1 MRNGAELIGVI
12 DQTISHYRI
21 LESVGKGGMGVVY
34 KALDTRLQRIVAIK
48 VLPPEFASDERRKR
62 RLMSEA
68 QAASALNH
76 SNICTIYEIDEAD
89 NILFIVMEYVEG
101 RTLQKEIS
109 NGPMETAAALD
120 IAIQVAGALDKTHRR
135 NIVHRDIKPTNIL
148 VSEEGQVKI
157 LDFGLARVVKGITDT
172 TPSHETTGEPRLT
185 DSGKIAGTVHYM
197 SPEQIC
203 GRDVDGR
210 SDMFSFSVVLY
221 EMLSGKSPFPGV
233 SAFEVASSILKDE
246 PAPLLT
252 LNPAIPEPLAD
263 AIHKGLS
270 KDRDRRFSSMKE
282 MLLVLKRVR
291 GGPITDERSSGITRV
306 SKLGRPVRIVVAV
319 AFVFAILAAVWFFRR
334 QSGLSPQ
341 PPRLIS
347 EKRQSVVVLPFKN
360 QSGIAALNRA
370 RLALTQMMIDD
381 LIPSQQIKVL
391 PYDRLYQITDLMKNL
406 DRDVY
411 EPGLLR
417 KVGEIGNSRTLIQP
431 TIFKFGN
438 VWQILVEF
446 KDAASGETVDSRKV
460 IREASGAPEQILF
473 EMLDDVTLEIKKQL
487 HVSSAEAVPRRR
499 PPATIDTAGFSEAA
513 ILYNEG
519 LNHLNQG
526 NNTNAVTFLSR
537 AIEKEPANA
546 LAHAYLALAQRN
558 LGYDDLAAG
567 SARQAYGLRNDRLS
581 LVDTYFVEAT
591 LAEMTNDYPKAIR
604 IYEELAK
611 LYPDSP
617 EFQSR
622 LGFLHEQTSYY
633 DRAIASYRTAIEQDP
648 RYAPAYLRAGVVYGL
663 RNNPANARK
672 FLEEALRLYSEM
684 GNSEGKAR
692 TLSAIGGVY
701 YSEEEFDTARKYYQQ
716 AIEIDRAME
725 SKPGVAQDLRSIGVT
740 YLQQGNMKAADSS
753 IRDALGL
760 FTEIGDKLSIA
771 RTYIDIGNSDL
782 FRGNTL
788 EAQKS
793 YEKATGLANQI
804 QNKKLLADCYDRLS
818 QIYYYQ
824 KHYDQAVQFAEK
836 AQAYYT
842 ESGDQ
847 LGIIN
852 SLMGLGDVQY
862 ERGAY
867 AESQR
872 LNERALAL
880 SRKIQDRSLTAQC
893 LASLGNL
900 NYLQARYQKA
910 IELRTQE
917 LEIFK
922 EMKVEIGAAYSRLN
936 LAHVYRNVGDFG
948 TAIPL
953 YEQAAEYFAKN
964 GNNRMRAIS
973 LYNLGMLYELR
984 GQTQDDSLAEKQ
996 YIEALQYARESKS
1009 NQEIL
1014 LITGLL
1020 AQMRAFQQR
1029 SAKTDTTEFFS
1040 LLKRTTIEQQ
1050 DILCQVHL
1058 ISGWIHQGTKQYDL
1072 ALQDFKKAG
1081 EIAHQLG
1088 LREQL
1093 FRAFYAAALTETA
1106 MNDPAAANE
1115 QFRKSIEVIEEISR
1129 DLNPQ
1134 NRSTL
1139 ARRKDVETG
1148 REEVDRVKKG
1158 GTK

>member
-1 MRNGAELIGVI
+1 
-12 DQTISHYRI
+12 
-21 LESVGKGGMGVVY
+21 MGVVY

-48 VLPPEFASDERRKR
+48 VLPPEFTSDERRKR

-76 SNICTIYEIDEAD
+76 SNICTIYEIDEVD
-89 NILFIVMEYVEG
+89 NTLFIVMEYVEG
-101 RTLQKEIS
+101 KTLLEEIS
-109 NGPMETAAALD
+109 NGPMEMTRALD
-120 IAIQVAGALDKTHRR
+120 IAIQVAGALDKTHRQ
-135 NIVHRDIKPTNIL
+135 NIVHRDIKPSKIVVN
-148 VSEEGQVKI
+148 EEGHVKI

-172 TPSHETTGEPRLT
+172 TPSNATTGEPRLT
-185 DSGKIAGTVHYM
+185 DSGKIAGTVNYM

-203 GRDVDGR
+203 GRGVDGR
-210 SDMFSFSVVLY
+210 SDMFSFAVVFY
-221 EMLSGKSPFPGV
+221 EMLSGKSPFQGV
-233 SAFEVASSILKDE
+233 SAFEVASAILKDE
-246 PAPLLT
+246 PAPLIGLV
-252 LNPAIPEPLAD
+252 PEIPELLAEG
-263 AIHKGLS
+263 IHKALS
-270 KDRDRRFSSMKE
+270 KDRDSRFTSMKE
-282 MLLVLKRVR
+282 MLLMLKRLR
-291 GGPITDERSSGITRV
+291 GGPITDEPSSGI
-306 SKLGRPVRIVVAV
+306 KKIGALGKPVWIAVAV
-319 AFVFAILAAVWFFRR
+319 AVGLFVAIPALVWFLRMYP
-334 QSGLSPQ
+334 GSPSQ
-341 PPRLIS
+341 PAPVVS

-360 QSGIAALNRA
+360 KSGIPAVNRA

-417 KVGEIGNSRTLIQP
+417 RVGEIGNSRTLIQP

-438 VWQILVEF
+438 VWQILLEF

-460 IREASGAPEQILF
+460 IHEAPGVPEQILF
-473 EMLDDVTLEIKKQL
+473 EMLDDVTIEIKKQL
-487 HVSSAEAVPRRR
+487 HVPSAETVPRGR
-499 PPATIDTAGFSEAA
+499 PTIPITAAGFSEAL

-537 AIEKEPANA
+537 AIEREPANA
-546 LAHAYLALAQRN
+546 LAHAYLALAQKN
-558 LGYDDLAAG
+558 LGYDDLAAV
-567 SARQAYGLRNDRLS
+567 SARQAYGLRNDQLS

-622 LGFLHEQTSYY
+622 LGFLHEQTSDY
-633 DRAIASYRTAIEQDP
+633 DRAIESYRKAIALDP
-648 RYAPAYLRAGVVYGL
+648 RYTPAYLRAGVVYGL
-663 RNNPANARK
+663 RNNPESARK
-672 FLEEALRLYSEM
+672 SLEEALRLYSEM

-701 YSEEEFDTARKYYQQ
+701 DSEEEFETARKYYQQ
-716 AIEIDRAME
+716 ALEIDRAME
-725 SKPGVAQDLRSIGVT
+725 SKPGIAQDLRSIGVT

-753 IRDALGL
+753 IRDALRL

-771 RTYIDIGNSDL
+771 RTYIDIGNFHL
-782 FRGNTL
+782 FRGNTS
-788 EAQKS
+788 EAQSS
-793 YEKATGLANQI
+793 YERATGLANQI

-824 KHYDQAVQFAEK
+824 KHYDQAVQFAGK

-880 SRKIQDRSLTAQC
+880 SLKIQDRSLTAQC

-900 NYLQARYQKA
+900 YYLQAHYQKA

-917 LEIFK
+917 LEIFQ
-922 EMKVEIGAAYSRLN
+922 EMKMEIGAAYSRLN
-936 LAHVYRNVGDFG
+936 LAHSYRNVGDFG
-948 TAIPL
+948 KAIPL

-984 GQTQDDSLAEKQ
+984 GQPQDDSSAEKQ

-1014 LITGLL
+1014 FTRGLL
-1020 AQMRAFQQR
+1020 AQIR
-1029 SAKTDTTEFFS
+1029 SLHQEPSKTESREFFS
-1040 LLKRTTIEQQ
+1040 LLKKTSIEQQ
-1050 DILCQVHL
+1050 DILCQIHL
-1058 ISGWIHQGTKQYDL
+1058 ISGWIYYGTKQYDR

-1081 EIAHQLG
+1081 EIALLLG

-1093 FRAFYAAALTETA
+1093 FRAFYAAGLTEA
-1106 MNDPAAANE
+1106 EMDDPAKAQE
-1115 QFRKSIEVIEEISR
+1115 QFRKSVEVIEEISK

-1134 NRSTL
+1134 YRSTL
-1139 ARRKDVETG
+1139 ARRTDVEVA
-1148 REEVDRVKKG
+1148 RKELDRLKQG
-1158 GTK
+1158 GAR